1 MIEGLKPYAEYKE
14 SGQEWLGNVPAHWD
28 VRRTKLLLREVDS
41 RSSTGKEQLL
51 RVSQY
56 TGVTQRKAAD
66 GSDAPDTRA
75 ASLVGYKRVAV
86 NDLVINIMLAWN
98 GSLGASRYDGIASP
112 AYCVYRFTKDA
123 LPWYYHELFR
133 LPLYKGRIKT
143 ASTGVVESRLR
154 LYSDDLGRIEVLLPP
169 PDEQAAI
176 VRFLDHA
183 NRKIDGFIRAKR
195 KLIGLLNEQKQ
206 AIIHRAVTRGLDPDV
221 PLKPSGVPW
230 LGEIPRHW
238 EVMQLRQVLSFGPK
252 NGVSPQASTGTGVL
266 SFSIS
271 AVRDGRINLA
281 GNEKFVELDSARV
294 AGFRICKGDILLV
307 RGNGNVALVGKCGLV
322 EDCPENCVY
331 PDILMK
337 LRPNEKMNAA
347 FMVLAINSS
356 YVTNQVSTLAKTSNG
371 AFKVSGATVRSISM
385 LVPPYAEQMSLVE
398 AITAEPTTVNAAIAR
413 TKHEIALMQE
423 YRTRLTA
430 DIVTGKQDV
439 REAAAKLPD
448 RPAEPETGI
457 EDIDDADLENE
468 IAVEEG

>member
-14 SGQEWLGNVPAHWD
+14 SGLPWLGSVPTHWD

-56 TGVTQRKAAD
+56 TGVTQRKASN

-75 ASLVGYKRVAV
+75 ASLVGYKRVSA

-112 AYCVYRFTKDA
+112 AYCVYRFRQGA

-154 LYSDDLGRIEVLLPP
+154 LYSDDLGRIEALLPP
-169 PDEQAAI
+169 LDEQSAI

-221 PLKPSGVPW
+221 PLKDSGIPW
-230 LGEIPRHW
+230 LGEIPAHW
-238 EVMQLRQVLSFGPK
+238 EMQRLKHLASFQSGDGITSLQIEPQGDYPVYGGNGLRGYSNRYTHDGHFALIGRQGALCGNINYAKGRFFASEHAVVTTLRPGYSVVWFGEMLKVMNLNQYSQ
-252 NGVSPQASTGTGVL
+252 
-266 SFSIS
+266 S
-271 AVRDGRINLA
+271 AAQPGLAVERIKNLA
-281 GNEKFVELDSARV
+281 APVPPATEQPK
-294 AGFRICKGDILLV
+294 LV
-307 RGNGNVALVGKCGLV
+307 
-322 EDCPENCVY
+322 
-331 PDILMK
+331 
-337 LRPNEKMNAA
+337 AA
-347 FMVLAINSS
+347 F
-356 YVTNQVSTLAKTSNG
+356 Q
-371 AFKVSGATVRSISM
+371 
-385 LVPPYAEQMSLVE
+385 EQ
-398 AITAEPTTVNAAIAR
+398 TAPLNTAIAR
-413 TKHEIALMQE
+413 TNREIALMQE

-430 DIVTGKQDV
+430 DIVTGKLDV
-439 REAAAKLPD
+439 RGASRHLPD
-448 RPAEPETGI
+448 EPIEAEPVTDT
-457 EDIDDADLENE
+457 EDSEDAGTDF
-468 IAVEEG
+468 